1 MTSLRPS
8 FFSKWAAQ
16 RRIARLPEIQL
27 ARQANYYMTNTSPN
41 PDWTAT
47 IATSAGIR
55 VGTATYAVTPLD
67 DQLWLYGLEIAP
79 AHRRHG
85 YALALLWQLHQAHRL
100 PIHPV
105 HELGTAGG
113 FWHRARRLASAGLQV
128 AEALSLADLEE
139 AKKRN
144 ETAECRVIGIAVET
158 RPDSLNDLEI
168 NSNEYVYI
176 FADAR
181 SKGFSNGI
189 WMFSSR

>member
-67 DQLWLYGLEIAP
+67 DQLWL
-79 AHRRHG
+79 
-85 YALALLWQLHQAHRL
+85 
-100 PIHPV
+100 
-105 HELGTAGG
+105 
-113 FWHRARRLASAGLQV
+113 
-128 AEALSLADLEE
+128 
-139 AKKRN
+139 
-144 ETAECRVIGIAVET
+144 
-158 RPDSLNDLEI
+158 
-168 NSNEYVYI
+168 
-176 FADAR
+176 
-181 SKGFSNGI
+181 
-189 WMFSSR
+189 

>member
-79 AHRRHG
+79 AHRRQG
-85 YALALLWQLHQAHRL
+85 YALALLWQLHQAHGL

-113 FWHRARRLASAGLQV
+113 FWQRARRLASAGLQV
-128 AEALSLADLEE
+128 AGALSIADLKE
-139 AKKRN
+139 AKKRWAHLAP
-144 ETAECRVIGIAVET
+144 EQDRLLRAISARLAAGEEWYRAIG
-158 RPDSLNDLEI
+158 RGL
-168 NSNEYVYI
+168 
-176 FADAR
+176 DA
-181 SKGFSNGI
+181 
-189 WMFSSR
+189 

>member
-113 FWHRARRLASAGLQV
+113 ALSYAGGTCLLFGPGEAAVLSAGPDGASFVFAHAQPLRESIAWGGPIV
-128 AEALSLADLEE
+128 MNTREELEAAFRELDEGTFIRKRKK
-139 AKKRN
+139 AK
-144 ETAECRVIGIAVET
+144 
-158 RPDSLNDLEI
+158 
-168 NSNEYVYI
+168 
-176 FADAR
+176 
-181 SKGFSNGI
+181 
-189 WMFSSR
+189 

>member
-85 YALALLWQLHQAHRL
+85 YALALLWKLHQAHRL

-139 AKKRN
+139 AKKRWAHLAPAH
-144 ETAECRVIGIAVET
+144 ERLQGDIRARLAAGEDWYRAIG
-158 RPDSLNDLEI
+158 RGL
-168 NSNEYVYI
+168 
-176 FADAR
+176 DA
-181 SKGFSNGI
+181 
-189 WMFSSR
+189 